1 MKKVTVTAKTID
13 EAISLALTQLNA
25 TRDQVAVTILE
36 QPNRGFLG
44 LFGVRQAKL
53 EVELQIDPVQEAK
66 TFLQQVL
73 VNMGVEAQVEIK
85 KQKEFVLF
93 QIIGEDLGI
102 IIGRRGQT
110 LDSLQYLV
118 NTVGNRYSNSY
129 LRIILDAENYR
140 EKRKQALE
148 QLADRLAQ
156 KAIKTGQLVKLEP
169 MSSHERK
176 VIHTFLQNRK
186 NINTYSEGDEPQRY
200 LVIQSRRLN
209 K

>member
-36 QPNRGFLG
+36 EPSKGFLG
-44 LFGVRQAKL
+44 LIGVRQAKL

-66 TFLQQVL
+66 NFLEQVL
-73 VNMGVEAQVEIK
+73 VNMGVEAQIEVK
-85 KQKEFVLF
+85 KQKENILF
-93 QIIGEDLGI
+93 QIMGKDLGI

-110 LDSLQYLV
+110 LDSLQFLV
-118 NTVGNRYSNSY
+118 NTVGNRHSNSY
-129 LRIILDAENYR
+129 LRIVLDAENYR

-169 MSSHERK
+169 MPSHERK
-176 VIHTFLQNRK
+176 VIHTYLQNRK

-200 LVIQSRRLN
+200 LVIQV
-209 K
+209 KK